1 MANQRARWLRGNQ
14 TEAEKTLWRV
24 LRTLKEQGFYF
35 RRQVP
40 IDHLIVDFACLSC
53 GLVIEVDG
61 GQHGMSKGKENDLK
75 RDSYLTNQGF
85 RVLRFWNND
94 VLDNR
99 DGVMQNILQA
109 LNEECG
115 T

>member
-14 TEAEKTLWRV
+14 TEAEKFLWRKI
-24 LRTLKEQGFYF
+24 RPLKNQGFHF

-40 IDHLIVDFACLSC
+40 IDHLIVDFACLSRK
-53 GLVIEVDG
+53 LVIEVDG
-61 GQHGMSKGKENDLK
+61 GQYAMGKGKESDLK
-75 RDSYLTNQGF
+75 RDAYLTSQGF
-85 RVLRFWNND
+85 HVLRFWNND

-99 DGVMQNILQA
+99 DGVMQRVLEA
-109 LNEECG
+109 LSEECE